1 MPTDADFAS
10 TYRGRAVCVTGGAG
24 FIGSHLACA
33 LVEHGAEVCVLD
45 DLSNGLESN
54 LTEIADRI
62 RFVRGSILDQASL
75 KEAIEGAE
83 IVFHLAAIASVP
95 RSVKEPALYVQVN
108 ATGTLHVLEAARAAG
123 VQRIVYAASSSA
135 YGDQAAPGGARVETS
150 PAHPQ
155 SPYAAAKC
163 AGEHMLRAYAH
174 CFDLSCI
181 SLRYFNIFGPRQRPD
196 SPYAAVIPLITR
208 ALLEGRKP
216 VIYGDGRQT
225 RDFTYVANAVHANLL
240 AGAAANEL
248 RGEVVNIA
256 CGRSASVLDLLAGIA
271 RLLGVELVC
280 QFAEERIGEV
290 KHSLASIEAAR
301 RLIGYEPVVDF
312 QEGLKRTV
320 AYHVDVFGGR
330 GRA

>member
-33 LVEHGAEVCVLD
+33 LVEHGAQVCVLD

-75 KEAIEGAE
+75 KEAVEGAE

-108 ATGTLHVLEAARAAG
+108 ATGTLHVLDAARAAG
-123 VQRIVYAASSSA
+123 AQRIVYAASSSA
-135 YGDQAAPGGARVETS
+135 YGDQAAPGGAHVETS

-163 AGEHMLRAYAH
+163 AGEHMLGAYAH

-196 SPYAAVIPLITR
+196 SPYAAVIPLFTR

-240 AGAAANEL
+240 AGAAAKDL

-256 CGRSASVLDLLAGIA
+256 CGRSASVLELLAGIA
-271 RLLGVELVC
+271 RLLGVEPAC

-320 AYHVDVFGGR
+320 AYYVDAFG
-330 GRA
+330 A